1 MSQLTADEIKQY
13 DKDGYIAPL
22 NVLTK
27 EEAIQ
32 VRKEIEL
39 IEKEMPDEIDNSGRN
54 NVHLI
59 STKLDKIVHNSNILD
74 SAV

>member
-13 DKDGYIAPL
+13 DKDGYIAPI

-32 VRKEIEL
+32 ARKEIEL
-39 IEKEMPDEIDNSGRN
+39 IEKEMPDEIDNSGRY
-54 NVHLI
+54 NVHFI
-59 STKLDKIVHNSNILD
+59 SSKLDKIVHNSNILD
-74 SAV
+74 SV

>member
-13 DKDGYIAPL
+13 DKDGYIAPI

-32 VRKEIEL
+32 ARKEIEL
-39 IEKEMPDEIDNSGRN
+39 IEKEMPDEIDNSGRYN
-54 NVHLI
+54 AVSYTHL
-59 STKLDKIVHNSNILD
+59 TLPTNSL
-74 SAV
+74 V